1 VLHLLHC
8 RCCII
13 YHATPARRVT
23 ALIHLPLQTLEFVR
37 LDVNF

>member
-13 YHATPARRVT
+13 DHATSARGVT
-23 ALIHLPLQTLEFVR
+23 AFIHLPL
-37 LDVNF
+37 